1 MNGPVEP
8 AAPAG
13 PRAGA
18 AVDGAR
24 GAAGSAGGRG
34 PPVRYKVVYQRVA
47 IRAAASRDAPIIGSR
62 RAGDEVQSCE
72 QRGNWVRLCEHC
84 APAINSAAA
93 PEAAEGAWMMLD
105 GSELGLGR
113 LLIRLP
119 EPWEQGSRQQGSRR
133 VSDAHSTHGTHG
145 RQHAD
150 WRMTADEDGKY
161 HLAPTRFS
169 SRESIERAELFLKQR
184 PQSKLDTGASG
195 GPAGASTGTG
205 GGCSSGSGATVVRR
219 YRVVHRPR
227 MAIRDGP
234 TTDARII
241 AVVGTGSE
249 IEAAAPSAAEGQHPT
264 NEKWL
269 RLTRACWIRLTGR
282 LAVSEA
288 WILLD
293 GTEVGLAS
301 PLLEPL
307 ETCES

>member
-1 MNGPVEP
+1 M
-8 AAPAG
+8 AAVAEKEAQSKHG
-13 PRAGA
+13 KWTLVAGA
-18 AVDGAR
+18 PGAE
-24 GAAGSAGGRG
+24 GSHGEADRG
-34 PPVRYKVVYQRVA
+34 PPVRYKVVYHRVA
-47 IRAAASRDAPIIGSR
+47 IRAAASRDAAIIGSR

-84 APAINSAAA
+84 MCAPASAGPAN
-93 PEAAEGAWMMLD
+93 GAWMMLD
-105 GSELGLGR
+105 GSELGLGH
-113 LLIRLP
+113 LLTRLP

-133 VSDAHSTHGTHG
+133 VSDSHSTHGTHG

-169 SRESIERAELFLKQR
+169 NRESVQRAELFLKQR
-184 PQSKLDTGASG
+184 PRSNPDTGASDG
-195 GPAGASTGTG
+195 LPLASTCTSYSNVGVATG
-205 GGCSSGSGATVVRR
+205 VRR

-249 IEAAAPSAAEGQHPT
+249 IEAAAPSAAEGQP

-269 RLTRACWIRLTGR
+269 KLTTACWIRLTGR

-293 GTEVGLAS
+293 GTAVGLVG
-301 PLLEPL
+301 PLLEPV
-307 ETCES
+307 EVSERYR